1 MNFVCG
7 LQSYQ
12 NLKELDSVW
21 VQNYEREKAVQ
32 SPLDSRETLRVIG
45 DCKLHA
51 QAFARLLHPTKLSNR
66 FNLIR
71 FLPAKFR

>member
-21 VQNYEREKAVQ
+21 VQNYEKEKVVQ

-45 DCKLHA
+45 DHKLYV
-51 QAFARLLHPTKLSNR
+51 QASARLLHPTKISNR

-71 FLPAKFR
+71 FLPRKFR